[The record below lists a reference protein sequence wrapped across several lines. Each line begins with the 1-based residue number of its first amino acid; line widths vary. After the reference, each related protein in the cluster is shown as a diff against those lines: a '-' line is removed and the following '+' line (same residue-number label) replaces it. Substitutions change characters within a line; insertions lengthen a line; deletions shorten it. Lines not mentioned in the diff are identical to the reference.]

1 MGNDSGESPDE
12 HESDGAAA
20 SAGDGPDDGD
30 DEAVWSDRVGGSD
43 GLLARLW
50 ALWAAVWDL
59 SWPVMFEQV
68 TRTLM
73 RTTDVFITAAFNPA
87 SVVAIGL
94 AELYSQF
101 PLRIGL
107 GLGGGAIALSSQDTG
122 RQADASRD
130 ETISTALALGV
141 VLGIPIALVAIVF
154 GESLISF
161 LGASEDV
168 VALGGTYLAIV
179 LATAPA
185 RHVMLIGA
193 RALQGTG
200 DTRTPMY
207 INIFANVLNVSGS
220 LALGFGWWVFPQL
233 RVVGVGI
240 ATATANV
247 VSALLFFAALAGPW
261 TAANLVRP
269 RNPVIARQ
277 LVAVG
282 IPRTAEGFAV
292 ALARFP
298 FNALLLTF
306 GTGVNAGFQI
316 GRRIFQQITAPLSR
330 GYNVSSSVLVGQ
342 ALGRGEPGEASFAG
356 WGIAGLG
363 VLTVGTV
370 GLGVFL
376 AAEPLVRLFT
386 DNPEAVG
393 PSVAFVKAYGLAATP
408 QVVFLALSGSLQGA
422 GETRLPFIARA
433 SGVFGFMLG
442 FSVLFGL
449 LLGMGP
455 GAAYAGVA
463 LSYVWMGVVML
474 WAFTTSDWAGKAS
487 GMMAERE
494 AAGGDD

>member
-1 MGNDSGESPDE
+1 
-12 HESDGAAA
+12 
-20 SAGDGPDDGD
+20 
-30 DEAVWSDRVGGSD
+30 
-43 GLLARLW
+43 
-50 ALWAAVWDL
+50 
-59 SWPVMFEQV
+59 MFEQV